1 MKQIIILTI
10 TIIAFGLNIFSQNN
24 IETILVE
31 IEKNNTMLSALQK
44 SSEAEKLG
52 NSTGS
57 YLQNPEFEFHYLWS
71 DPTSFGNRTDISIK
85 QTFDFPTAY
94 KYRNQIVDIKNQ
106 QVDLEYKKQL
116 RNLQLQVRLVCFD
129 LIYQNTLISELSLR
143 MDHAKS
149 IANSYKLKFDLG
161 ETNILE
167 YNKAQLNL
175 LNISKELEL
184 IEIERNALL
193 SELRLFNGGIN
204 IDFTDS
210 VFHSPELA
218 VDFEQ
223 WYEIAEQ
230 NNPVL
235 NWLHQEIEKSQKQE
249 KFNRALSL
257 PKIQAGYMSEKV
269 VGLQYQGVIVGLSIP
284 LWENKNTV
292 KYAKANALAF
302 ESIAIDNRLQ
312 YYNQLKTL
320 HTKAIGLQKSTTDY
334 RLNLL
339 LLDNSGLVK
348 KALDKGEISMIE
360 YILDLS
366 IYYESVDR
374 LLKLEREL
382 NITVAELNQYL

>member
-235 NWLHQEIEKSQKQE
+235 NWLHQEIKKSQKQE

-360 YILDLS
+360 YILELS

>member
-204 IDFTDS
+204 LDFTDS

-360 YILDLS
+360 YILELS

>member
-204 IDFTDS
+204 LDFTDS